1 MVTVHGIYVTSLFFN
16 PEKGQST
23 FLLKPEP
30 GSCQDYVSEH
40 GNIKVVGRFCLE
52 QKNMPLAIDG
62 DWHTSEYGPE
72 LHIRNIVETSC
83 TKQETV
89 DFIRELNAVISPRD
103 IRRIAGIVGGD
114 IFSASENLSME
125 EKICSKTKA
134 DFVSVSDVFKKVR
147 RLKRELDLFK
157 FLGEYNG
164 TYEHCMKLMKKY
176 PTDALEMVLHKP
188 YEVARN
194 VNIPFHIMD
203 RIALDQGIDRLAEE
217 RIAAILYWCMKKESG
232 SGNAYVTFEQLYKIV
247 AKQFKDI
254 PKEAVENSLKNHPF
268 IKTDPNF
275 TGSFYNIEMLGDEEK
290 AAHNFARLLFTKREL
305 PFYPEF
311 IDQIEEERGFAFGNQ
326 QRQAFQLLHSTGF
339 KLLTG
344 DPGTGKTTTV
354 NGLLKYLEMLWNKM
368 YGKLPVFALCAPAG
382 RAAQRMKETTSRNAQ
397 TIHKL
402 IEYQPFDGKEYYKDA
417 SDTIKA
423 DIIVVDEVSMLGLST
438 FSKLIAAIEN
448 GALVMLVGDT
458 NQLQSVEPGNVL
470 QDIIDSGCVDRCHLS
485 EVFRQAEESLINQN
499 AKKIIRGEENLAVGT
514 DFKIIKCTPEETQNV
529 LRATV
534 QEMISETGDDKKVQ
548 VLAPVRKGSCGVNE
562 GNTQLQTI
570 FNPGKGGIWYGYRNY
585 KLNDRVMMMSN
596 NYALQYY
603 NGDVGYITK
612 ITNSSMEI
620 SVGEEIISLP
630 REQYGDMDLAYNCTV
645 HKSQGSEYD
654 YLVIVLQEAATGM
667 LDQNLLYT
675 AVTRGKKEV
684 RIIYE
689 NNTLQ
694 TAIRTARKGGRNSH
708 LVERIYMELKNLYQV
723 AC

>member
-1 MVTVHGIYVTSLFFN
+1 MVTVYGTYVANLFFN

-23 FLLKPEP
+23 FLLKPAPE
-30 GSCQDYVSEH
+30 SCREYISEH
-40 GNIKVVGRFCLE
+40 GNIKVVGRFCLG
-52 QKNMPLAIDG
+52 QKGMPLAIEG
-62 DWHTSEYGPE
+62 DWHISEYGPE
-72 LHIRNIVETSC
+72 LHIRNITETSC
-83 TKQETV
+83 TKEETIE
-89 DFIRELNAVISPRD
+89 FIQGLNTVISPRD
-103 IRRIAGIVGGD
+103 IRRIASVVGND
-114 IFSASENLSME
+114 IFSASESPSVEN
-125 EKICSKTKA
+125 KICDKTKA
-134 DFVSVSDVFKKVR
+134 DFMSVSDVFKKVR
-147 RLKRELDLFK
+147 ALKRELDLFK

-164 TYEHCMKLMKKY
+164 TYEHCMKLMKQY
-176 PTDALEMVLHKP
+176 PTDALEMVLRKP
-188 YEVARN
+188 YEVAQS
-194 VNIPFHIMD
+194 VNIPFKILD
-203 RIALDQGIDRLAEE
+203 NIALDQGIDILADE
-217 RIAAILYWCMKKESG
+217 RIAAILYWCMQKESG
-232 SGNAYVTFEQLYKIV
+232 SGNAYITFEQLYKAV
-247 AKQFKDI
+247 TKQFKDI
-254 PKEAVENSLKNHPF
+254 TKDAVEKSLKNHPL
-268 IKTDPNF
+268 IKTDPKF
-275 TGSFYNIEMLGDEEK
+275 PGAYYDMEMLKDEEN
-290 AAHNFARLLFTKREL
+290 AAHDFARLLYTKKEL
-305 PFYPEF
+305 PFHPEF
-311 IDQIEEERGFAFGNQ
+311 IDQIEKDRGFAFGNQ
-326 QRQAFQLLHSTGF
+326 QRQAFQLLRTTGF

-354 NGLLKYLEMLWNKM
+354 NGLLKYLEMLWNKL

-382 RAAQRMKETTSRNAQ
+382 RAAQRMKETTARNAQ

-417 SDTIKA
+417 SDPIKA
-423 DIIVVDEVSMLGLST
+423 DVIVVDEVSMLGLST
-438 FSKLIAAIEN
+438 FSKLIAAIED

-499 AKKIIRGEENLAVGT
+499 AKKIIRGEENLAVGN
-514 DFKIIKCTPEETQNV
+514 DFKITKCTPEETKNI
-529 LRATV
+529 LMSTV
-534 QEMISETGDDKKVQ
+534 QEMITECGDAKKVQ
-548 VLAPVRKGSCGVNE
+548 ILAPLRKGSCGVNE
-562 GNTQLQTI
+562 GNGLLQNI
-570 FNPGKGGIWYGYRNY
+570 FNPGKGGLWYGYRNY
-585 KLNDRVMMMSN
+585 KLHDRVMMMSN

-612 ITNSSMEI
+612 ITNSFMEI
-620 SVGEEIISLP
+620 SVGEEMISLP

-654 YLVIVLQEAATGM
+654 YLVIVLQEEAAGM

-708 LVERIYMELKNLYQV
+708 LIERIHSELKSYYQI

>member
-1 MVTVHGIYVTSLFFN
+1 METIRGTYINALFFN

-23 FLLKPEP
+23 FLLKPAE
-30 GSCQDYVSEH
+30 GTCKEYISEH
-40 GNIKVVGRFCLE
+40 GNIKIVGRFCLE
-52 QKNMPLAIDG
+52 QKKMPLAIDG

-72 LHIRNIVETSC
+72 FHIRNIVETSC
-83 TKQETV
+83 SKQETI
-89 DFIRELNAVISPRD
+89 DFIRELDLVISPRD
-103 IRRIAGIVGGD
+103 IRRISSIVDGD
-114 IFSASENLSME
+114 IFSAAENRMME
-125 EKICSKTKA
+125 NKICEKTKA
-134 DFVSVSDVFKKVR
+134 DFTSVSAVFKKVR
-147 RLKRELDLFK
+147 ALKRELDLFK

-164 TYEHCMKLMKKY
+164 TYAHCMSLMKKC
-176 PTDALEMVLHKP
+176 PDNALEMILDAP
-188 YEVARN
+188 YQVAKDTS
-194 VNIPFHIMD
+194 IPFKILD
-203 RIALDQGIDRLAEE
+203 QIALDRGTDILAEE
-217 RIAAILYWCMKKESG
+217 RISAILYWCLKKESG
-232 SGNAYVTFEQLYKIV
+232 SGNAFVTFEQLYKAV
-247 AKQFKDI
+247 SRQFKDI
-254 PKEAVENSLKNHPF
+254 PKEAVEKSLADHPF
-268 IKTDPNF
+268 IKTDPAF
-275 TGSFYNIEMLGDEEK
+275 PGSYYDEEMLEDEVK
-290 AAHNFARLLFTKREL
+290 AAHSFARLLHTKKML
-305 PFYPEF
+305 PFHPEF
-311 IDQIEEERGFAFGNQ
+311 IKQIEEERGFAFGNQ
-326 QRQAFQLLHSTGF
+326 QRQAFQLLRSTGF

-354 NGLLKYLEMLWNKM
+354 NGLLKYLEMLWNEQ

-382 RAAQRMKETTSRNAQ
+382 RAAQRMKETTARNAQ

-417 SDTIKA
+417 ADPIKA
-423 DIIVVDEVSMLGLST
+423 DVIVVDEVSMLGLST
-438 FSKLIAAIEN
+438 FSKLVAAIEN

-499 AKKIIRGEENLAVGT
+499 AKKIIRDDENLSTGS
-514 DFKIIKCTPEETQNV
+514 DFKIMKCKPEETPS
-529 LRATV
+529 LLTATV
-534 QEMISETGDDKKVQ
+534 QEMIAEYGDANKVQ
-548 VLAPVRKGSCGVNE
+548 VLAPVRKGSCGVKD
-562 GNTQLQTI
+562 GNVILQSI

-585 KLNDRVMMMSN
+585 KLHDRVMMMSN

-620 SVGEEIISLP
+620 AVGEETISLP

-645 HKSQGSEYD
+645 HKSQGSEYE
-654 YLVIVLQEAATGM
+654 YLVIVLQEAAAGM

-689 NNTLQ
+689 NDALQ
-694 TAIRTARKGGRNSH
+694 KAIRTARKGGRNSH
-708 LVERIYMELKNLYQV
+708 LVNRIYLELKNFSKI